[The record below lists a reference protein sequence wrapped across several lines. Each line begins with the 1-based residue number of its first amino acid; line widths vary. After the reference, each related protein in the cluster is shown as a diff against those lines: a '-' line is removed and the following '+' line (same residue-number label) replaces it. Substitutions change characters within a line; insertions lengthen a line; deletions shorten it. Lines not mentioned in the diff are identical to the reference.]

1 MAKINLLPL
10 RAERRREREREFYMM
25 LGAAALAAVAVLF
38 VWWFWMGQRLDNQ
51 DARNSYL
58 KGEIKQLDSQL
69 AEIKELDK
77 TKSKLLARKQIIEQL
92 QASRA
97 QMVHLFDELVRT
109 IPDSVRLNSL
119 KQAGDILTLQ
129 GTAQSNASV
138 ANYMR
143 NLDAS
148 KWLTHSDLI
157 KTEIKGGDKR
167 NRYEFGLNVRLR
179 PPENAEN
186 LDSKAPDESP
196 PAAVDSAKP
205 AAATPLHGAPAP
217 AIAMPADADGALP
230 PSKSAAD
237 KTGGTP

>member
-1 MAKINLLPL
+1 MAKINLLPW

-25 LGAAALAAVAVLF
+25 LGAAALAAVAVLGI
-38 VWWFWMGQRLDNQ
+38 WWYWMGLRLDNQ
-51 DARNSYL
+51 DGRNAYL
-58 KGEIKQLDSQL
+58 HGEIKLLDSQL

-92 QASRA
+92 QASRS

-109 IPDSVRLNSL
+109 IPDSVRLGSL
-119 KQAGDILTLQ
+119 RQTGDILTLQ
-129 GTAQSNASV
+129 GVAQSNASV

-143 NLDAS
+143 NLDNS

-186 LDSKAPDESP
+186 LDAKPNEAETA
-196 PAAVDSAKP
+196 PAAP
-205 AAATPLHGAPAP
+205 AATPLHGAPIP
-217 AIAMPADADGALP
+217 SVAMPADSDITPAP
-230 PSKSAAD
+230 PKPAAN
-237 KTGGTP
+237 KTGGNP